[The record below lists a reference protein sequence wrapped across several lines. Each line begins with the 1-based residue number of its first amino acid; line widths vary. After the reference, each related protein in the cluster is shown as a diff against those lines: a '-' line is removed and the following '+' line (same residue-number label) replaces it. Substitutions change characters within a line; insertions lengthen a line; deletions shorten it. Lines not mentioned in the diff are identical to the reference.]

1 MALIDKYPKL
11 AEIMHDPK
19 KKTVAGLMLL
29 GIALFIGLIIYN
41 SVSSKEKKKM
51 EVKIERSALPNI
63 IEGESGDNLE
73 NTSMLSAHENSESA
87 RRRAGRSGRDIWE
100 SSAPDIS
107 EDLDLN
113 TENAK
118 NKKIAEQ
125 DGMSS
130 PGEDAMAFFGVSTK
144 KEETEP
150 VTTTPT
156 SSYSGSSGTSTGGR
170 KYASTEDRMK
180 AADDYLV
187 SQGIDPK
194 TGLPIE
200 TPQEPEK
207 EEEVKQEEA
216 HEPEIR
222 VTSKRT
228 GGISSLED
236 DFSSSLDNLDSQ
248 EEYITEDMTHPYK
261 VMFIRDQKISSGD
274 RVTLRLLE
282 DLPFNGVLIPAN
294 THLQATATI
303 SDRLELSV
311 TSIEMN
317 GKLYTMSY
325 TAYDNDGGKGL
336 YCPDTAAGK
345 NVKDGVSKTGQ
356 IVSSALQTGIV
367 GMAGRVVSSGT
378 QLIQSNT
385 GNVRVSLTSG
395 YQFFLMRE
403 KK

>member
-1 MALIDKYPKL
+1 MGKAHRATGNPRGRPSRLPLDFNQQIMDALK
-11 AEIMHDPK
+11 
-19 KKTVAGLMLL
+19 
-29 GIALFIGLIIYN
+29 
-41 SVSSKEKKKM
+41 
-51 EVKIERSALPNI
+51 
-63 IEGESGDNLE
+63 
-73 NTSMLSAHENSESA
+73 
-87 RRRAGRSGRDIWE
+87 RR
-100 SSAPDIS
+100 
-107 EDLDLN
+107 
-113 TENAK
+113 
-118 NKKIAEQ
+118 
-125 DGMSS
+125 
-130 PGEDAMAFFGVSTK
+130 
-144 KEETEP
+144 
-150 VTTTPT
+150 
-156 SSYSGSSGTSTGGR
+156 
-170 KYASTEDRMK
+170 
-180 AADDYLV
+180 
-187 SQGIDPK
+187 IDPK

-200 TPQEPEK
+200 APQEPEK